1 MGKFKKGVFLGGLL
15 GAGMTWLNTTKKGK
29 EVREDLINQSAF
41 IYEDLKKKVKASKAY
56 DDLTKK
62 DYMVMVRG
70 AVDKYAVK
78 NDAVKKARGAIV
90 SLLASNYD
98 QMKYEFDKKMK
109 KTKRKPAKRK
119 TSTTKKRKTSTTKK
133 RTKSKPKSRT
143 KTKKK

>member
-1 MGKFKKGVFLGGLL
+1 MGKFKKGVFLGSLL
-15 GAGMTWLNTTKKGK
+15 GAGLTWLNTTKKGK
-29 EVREDLINQSAF
+29 EMREDLINQSAC

-62 DYMVMVRG
+62 DYMIMVKQ

-78 NDAVKKARGAIV
+78 NPAVKKARGAIV
-90 SLLASNYD
+90 SLLESNYD
-98 QMKYEFDKKMK
+98 QMKSEFSKKMK

-119 TSTTKKRKTSTTKK
+119 TSTTKKR
-133 RTKSKPKSRT
+133 TKSKTKTKP